1 MDMSGDDMFLRSH
14 NLRLQ
19 SSLADKM
26 RGKGPLPPPLPAKS
40 PPTVDAPEVVSQ
52 NTAVLTFLKNSVLID
67 PARTK
72 LFSNHFSNKTIV
84 CFRFKN
90 RQN

>member
-72 LFSNHFSNKTIV
+72 LAVIFQNKTIV
-84 CFRFKN
+84 WFRFKN
-90 RQN
+90 KQN